1 MKEILYKQAMENIQP
16 PANIEGR
23 ILRSVRRRGIK
34 RRQVYA
40 GLSGEMTAKKCSG
53 AKRVWKTAVGTVSA
67 LAAAFVLLLGVNGLN
82 PALAESLPFLGGIFR
97 QINNTQGWLNL
108 DATQSEVQRYAI
120 PIEGT
125 EVQVPAGGPLE
136 KPMTMAVKEV
146 YFDGEFLYAGLTLE
160 IDSDAVE
167 LITEMIPGYDILI
180 NGDGMMGYNEHGG
193 RGRDAD
199 GFTLMDRSWY
209 WQRGENGTY
218 ISQLAMRVP
227 EQYHA
232 LEQVEITLQ
241 YCGIQVQGETS
252 HSEIN
257 STPFDLSFTAEK
269 NEVQSKRI
277 EGGLEVNGVK
287 LISAVATPAGTVYTV
302 DFSDRYVHP
311 DYLGATAAHG
321 PQFEDGCAVGGMAGR
336 VVPKILE
343 NGMTRETCVFGG
355 LQEKES
361 RKVVYTVYDKNGS
374 HEYEAVFIL
383 DFQNGTAEIGTADD
397 VVEFTPSS
405 YVCPKE
411 ELKKFSG
418 QHKISYVSHRYV
430 GNELVIFVDTKDT
443 SPRPVGVEIW
453 QEGQLIGV
461 ETDRAVEANFPWDR
475 QRYAFY
481 PRGMEIL
488 NDAKP
493 MTIKLYDA
501 SNGEKMLEETI
512 TLSPGDDFAE

>member
-1 MKEILYKQAMENIQP
+1 MKFAVDNEYETKKIQESLELSAVP
-16 PANIEGR
+16 EMID
-23 ILRSVRRRGIK
+23 RRL
-34 RRQVYA
+34 RQVYA
-40 GLSGEMTAKKCSG
+40 ELPEEVPARKRPQME
-53 AKRVWKTAVGTVSA
+53 RVWKSALGTVSA
-67 LAAAFVLLLGVNGLN
+67 LAAAFVLLLGINGLN

-108 DATQSEVQRYAI
+108 DATQSEVQRHAV
-120 PIEGT
+120 PVEGV
-125 EVQVPAGGPLE
+125 EVQVPAGESLE
-136 KPMTMAVKEV
+136 KPMTMAVKEA
-146 YFDGEFLYAGLTLE
+146 YFDGEFLYAGLTME
-160 IDSDAVE
+160 IDSDAE
-167 LITEMIPGYDILI
+167 LYTLMRPGYDILI
-180 NGDGMMGYNEHGG
+180 NGDGMMGYNEQGG
-193 RGRDAD
+193 RGYDAD
-199 GFTLMDRSWY
+199 GFALMSGSGD

-227 EQYHA
+227 EQYHE
-232 LEQVEITLQ
+232 LEQLEITLQ
-241 YCGIQVQGETS
+241 YNGIAVEQQGPIS
-252 HSEIN
+252 FAN

-269 NEVQSKRI
+269 NEVRRKRI

-287 LISAVATPAGTVYTV
+287 LVSATATPAGTVYTV

-311 DYLGATAAHG
+311 DYLGATASHG
-321 PQFEDGCAVGGMAGR
+321 PQFEDGCALGGMAGR

-355 LQEKES
+355 LQENES

-383 DFQNGTAEIGTADD
+383 DFQNGTAEIGTAED

-411 ELKKFSG
+411 ELEKFSG
-418 QHKISYVSHRYV
+418 QHKISYLSHRYS
-430 GNELVIFVDTKDT
+430 GNELAIFVDTKDT

-475 QRYAFY
+475 QR
-481 PRGMEIL
+481 
-488 NDAKP
+488 
-493 MTIKLYDA
+493 
-501 SNGEKMLEETI
+501 
-512 TLSPGDDFAE
+512 